1 MTQSFFE
8 RRMTPTASRSLTH
21 LDIGTS
27 QKFSGACTF
36 SCTSLLLKHMVKHK
50 TAHDDGDDE
59 NRIVVLKDSI
69 AVSLFTNRQICRIW
83 YTNVYTTQQAK
94 VLLCQFKYVVLQY
107 LEI

>member
-1 MTQSFFE
+1 
-8 RRMTPTASRSLTH
+8 MTPTASRSLTH

-59 NRIVVLKDSI
+59 N
-69 AVSLFTNRQICRIW
+69 T
-83 YTNVYTTQQAK
+83 
-94 VLLCQFKYVVLQY
+94 
-107 LEI
+107 